1 MMEEYKEN
9 YEETIK
15 ENTNEYEKQL
25 LLHQG
30 KQSYMTKEKF
40 VEMISN
46 LDFKAIERADLH
58 FITGITLSVDR
69 DNKPTIKTYGYDF
82 EIR

>member
-1 MMEEYKEN
+1 MMEEYK
-9 YEETIK
+9 ETIK

-25 LLHQG
+25 LLSQG

-69 DNKPTIKTYGYDF
+69 DNKPIIKTYGYDF

>member
-69 DNKPTIKTYGYDF
+69 DNKSTIKTYGYDF

>member
-1 MMEEYKEN
+1 MNQEDIEKYN
-9 YEETIK
+9 ETLK
-15 ENTNEYEKQL
+15 QHTNEYEKL
-25 LLHQG
+25 LILKEG
-30 KQSYMTKEKF
+30 KQSYISKEKF

-69 DNKPTIKTYGYDF
+69 DDKPIIKTYGYDF

>member
-1 MMEEYKEN
+1 MMEEYKER
-9 YEETIK
+9 IK
-15 ENTNEYEKQL
+15 ENTNEYEKPL
-25 LLHQG
+25 LLSLG

-69 DNKPTIKTYGYDF
+69 DNKPIIKTYGYDF

>member
-1 MMEEYKEN
+1 MKPEDIEKYNETLKEH
-9 YEETIK
+9 
-15 ENTNEYEKQL
+15 TNEYEKL
-25 LLHQG
+25 LLIKEG
-30 KQSYMTKEKF
+30 KQSYISKEKF

-46 LDFKAIERADLH
+46 LDFKAIERADIH
-58 FITGITLSVDR
+58 FITGIILSADR